1 MALIHNQRTLL
12 TSSNLVLIL
21 YPIFISIIIE
31 NLVSWG
37 YYPSRKTKSNQELL
51 LVRGIERLNT
61 RTLQVENKR
70 TLEII

>member
-1 MALIHNQRTLL
+1 MISPNVRWGTCGE
-12 TSSNLVLIL
+12 N
-21 YPIFISIIIE
+21 PIFISIIIE
-31 NLVSWG
+31 NLVGWD